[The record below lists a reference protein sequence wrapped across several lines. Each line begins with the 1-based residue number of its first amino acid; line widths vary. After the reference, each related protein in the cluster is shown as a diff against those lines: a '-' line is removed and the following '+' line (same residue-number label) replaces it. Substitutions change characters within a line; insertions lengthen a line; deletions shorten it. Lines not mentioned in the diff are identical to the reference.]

1 MKISKEKKLEL
12 FEKMLLIRHF
22 EQNTG
27 LFQFDYQRPLPVFDS
42 KKAILFSMVR
52 LVYITKLRYI

>member
-42 KKAILFSMVR
+42 KKAILFIIAR
-52 LVYITKLRYI
+52 LG